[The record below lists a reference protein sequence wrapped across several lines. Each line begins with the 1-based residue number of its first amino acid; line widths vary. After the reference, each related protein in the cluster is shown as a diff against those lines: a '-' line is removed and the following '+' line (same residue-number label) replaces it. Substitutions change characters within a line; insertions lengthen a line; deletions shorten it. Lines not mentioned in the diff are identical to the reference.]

1 MKYRLLGRTGVRV
14 SPLCLGTM
22 NLGGPTPEP
31 EAIRMIHRA
40 LEAGINFLDSAD
52 AYNNGGSEQVV
63 GKALKDG
70 KRRQVILATK
80 AHFPQS
86 DDPNDRGN
94 SRRHILQAVEDS
106 LRRFDTDWIDL
117 YQMHRPVFDM
127 PQEETLRA
135 LDDLVRSGKVRYI
148 GCSTY
153 PAWMVMEAFA
163 ISERYGL
170 ERYVTEQPPYNLLDR
185 RIENELIPLAQRYD
199 LGILPWSPLAI
210 GMLAGRYSDAENLP
224 EESRAAKIGAWA
236 ARRITAAGIGA
247 GKQVAE
253 VAQTQ
258 GITPSQLALL
268 WVKDQPA
275 VTSPIIG
282 PRTEAHLEDALE
294 VLEMTLDPKV
304 AAELDEIVPP
314 GSAVSDFHNTSHW
327 MKMRVAGT
335 EPLATLDEMAGR
347 L

>member
-1 MKYRLLGRTGVRV
+1 MEYRLLGRTGVRV

-31 EAIRMIHRA
+31 EAIRMVHRA
-40 LEAGINFLDSAD
+40 LEAGINFLDSAN
-52 AYNNGGSEQVV
+52 AYNKGESERVV
-63 GKALKDG
+63 GRALVNG
-70 KRRQVILATK
+70 KRQNVVLATK

-86 DDPNDRGN
+86 DDPNDQGN
-94 SRRHILQAVEDS
+94 SRRHLLQAVEDS
-106 LRRFDTDWIDL
+106 LRRLDTDWIDL
-117 YQMHRPVFDM
+117 YQIHRPVFDV
-127 PQEETLRA
+127 PQDETLRA

-148 GCSTY
+148 GCSTF
-153 PAWMVMEAFA
+153 PAWMVMEALA
-163 ISERYGL
+163 ISERDGL

-210 GMLAGRYSDAENLP
+210 GMLAGRYTEADDFP
-224 EESRAAKIGAWA
+224 DGSRAARIGDWA
-236 ARRITAAGIGA
+236 ARRVTPAGIAA

-253 VAQTQ
+253 IAQELGMTS
-258 GITPSQLALL
+258 SQLALL
-268 WVKDQPA
+268 WVKDQLA

-282 PRTEAHLEDALE
+282 PRTEEHLEDALT
-294 VLEMTLDPKV
+294 VLDMTLD
-304 AAELDEIVPP
+304 AELSARLDEVVPP
-314 GSAVSDFHNTSHW
+314 GSAVADFHNTSHW

-335 EPLATLDEMAGR
+335 EPYESLEQMAGR